1 MSNKTITIHQ
11 GSGDDELEMT
21 VEVTQEELD
30 MMEEIRSE
38 DSAAWEGRELDLL
51 KSAKEAIS
59 KKNIPSEKR
68 NTWKLI
74 IGLILAA
81 FIIVGTII
89 FAEHKNKSSKA
100 DSSQQDLSC
109 SNDYP
114 ANIHKLY
121 LDAVEKGLTIDEQT
135 FYSKLNESAKSKREL
150 FYNLKEKG
158 VVADYEEFLNRIGLS
173 IDWQKVLQDF
183 SATKEKYPDLSD
195 QVWYKEFPEFNNDP
209 DLLQAAFDY
218 DATVKSG
225 KYSDENELRSK
236 FPEFWPNIEKCEQ
249 SENLRAIYDKLVT
262 LGSKG
267 SYEQFLVFFEESDEN
282 RKSTYDKCK
291 DNGYTGTYEDFLEYA
306 GYNHTITHTSTS
318 TNLRRRKLY
327 DELTAYGCDLGD
339 FESFSQKLNNEA
351 QRRNFYDSISDYFN
365 IGSWEEFS
373 SKVVDQT
380 LINNTFEG
388 NQNTKDLY
396 NVLNEKG
403 VVNEGWS
410 YEQVLQWLDDAENRA
425 VLYNELLEKGAII
438 GSQSDFDSWL
448 GFGNNH
454 NISACVDF
462 DKIRQSSIKEK
473 SSGLKTYSSKQYGF
487 TYQYDEKEFDLV
499 EKIKKNSHCVMKLQ
513 SPVDDFKSTLV
524 SVWENPAF
532 SSSYDSDF
540 ISSCQSTDQGL
551 GRVISSAIKTKISG
565 LDALKS
571 ELIIYP
577 PMGNT
582 YFAAIYRVIHKNRMY
597 MLNIYI
603 PIEEY
608 NRDKSYADKC
618 ASNFKFN

>member
-38 DSAAWEGRELDLL
+38 DSAAWEGKELDLL

-59 KKNIPSEKR
+59 KNNTQSEKR

-74 IGLILAA
+74 IGLILTA

-89 FAEHKNKSSKA
+89 FAEHKKNSTNAESP
-100 DSSQQDLSC
+100 QQDLS
-109 SNDYP
+109 SNNNYP

-150 FYNLKEKG
+150 FYNLKERG

-183 SATKEKYPDLSD
+183 SATKEKYPDLSN
-195 QVWYKEFPEFNNDP
+195 QVWYREFPEFNNDP

-291 DNGYTGTYEDFLEYA
+291 DNGYPGTYKDFLEYA

-327 DELTAYGCDLGD
+327 DGLTAYGCDLGD

-351 QRRNFYDSISDYFN
+351 QRRIFYDSISELFN
-365 IGSWEEFS
+365 IGSWEDFTSAVSSATSMDDYTLTARYSENFS
-373 SKVVDQT
+373 KIYNEAVEQFGLTDSEEQFYNYF
-380 LINNTFEG
+380 INNPQKVYEKHKKESGLSLTFEQFIDYSG
-388 NQNTKDLY
+388 IPREAFKSL
-396 NVLNEKG
+396 
-403 VVNEGWS
+403 
-410 YEQVLQWLDDAENRA
+410 
-425 VLYNELLEKGAII
+425 
-438 GSQSDFDSWL
+438 SQT
-448 GFGNNH
+448 
-454 NISACVDF
+454 
-462 DKIRQSSIKEK
+462 IKTE
-473 SSGLKTYSSKQYGF
+473 STDVFVSKQYEF
-487 TYQYDEKEFDLV
+487 SYQYNDKEFNLV
-499 EKIKKNSHCVMKLQ
+499 DRINKNTHCVMKLQ
-513 SPVDDFKSTLV
+513 SPIDEFKSTLV
-524 SVWENPAF
+524 SVWENPKF
-532 SSSYDSDF
+532 SSSFDSDF

-551 GRVISSAIKTKISG
+551 GRVISSAIKAKISG
-565 LDALKS
+565 VDALKS